1 MARCRDA
8 TQRQLLLA
16 EAAGTTT
23 HADAART
30 NLADL
35 ELAAGRPEEAVRLGR
50 ELVARWLG
58 TRNARSLASARLNL
72 AQALLACDDAAAARA
87 VAVDGWPGAASWML
101 QPYWGLALALL
112 AALEDRP
119 RAAAALL
126 GYADRIFGQR
136 GERPEPNEARTRARA
151 EGIATAALGAQA
163 VAVLASRGALLTD
176 EQAGRLG
183 LAREDGDGASA

>member
-1 MARCRDA
+1 MARCREA

-30 NLADL
+30 SLADL

-58 TRNARSLASARLNL
+58 TRNVRSLASARLNL

-101 QPYWGLALALL
+101 QPYWGLAL
-112 AALEDRP
+112 
-119 RAAAALL
+119 ALL